1 MSENSSGPSTGTRS
15 VIHPVIA
22 AASIPA
28 GLLGSVTAPTLPIAG
43 RWGAPG
49 LGVAGILAGCDGRA
63 TATGSADSVIGV
75 TIDVTDATFQ
85 TDVVDRSKTTPVVI
99 DLWAPWCGPCR
110 QLGPILEDEVART
123 GGDVVLVKV
132 DVDENPAISRAFKV
146 QSIPAVYAMVD
157 GKVVDAFLGARSPA
171 EVAAFVD
178 KLRPDEA
185 AREVVALLA
194 SGDEKSLRRV
204 LEIAPDHVDA
214 TLALAELLV
223 GDGRSEEALE
233 WLARIPETAEV
244 RRIAALARV
253 GPDEAA
259 ADDVA
264 ERLETL
270 LATVATDDS
279 ARREYLD
286 VLELLGPQD
295 PRTAEFRK
303 RLTAALF

>member
-1 MSENSSGPSTGTRS
+1 M
-15 VIHPVIA
+15 
-22 AASIPA
+22 
-28 GLLGSVTAPTLPIAG
+28 
-43 RWGAPG
+43 
-49 LGVAGILAGCDGRA
+49 
-63 TATGSADSVIGV
+63 IGV